1 MIDVSKI
8 EWPKITPDGRAM
20 IGAAVAMQYNDIASK
35 YGAKLLPVPTSEFTP
50 KPRPDTRY
58 KMKSVSDVLRS
69 EPIKWRIKPVI
80 PERGI
85 AAIYGPSGSGKS
97 FLVVDMAISIAK
109 GADWFGYRAKSC
121 PVTYVCLE
129 GEAGLSVRLAAFRT
143 KGSIPKGID
152 FIDQPVNLLD
162 SKDLRDLVQAIRANQ
177 MGEGIVIID
186 TLNRAAP
193 GADENSSSEM
203 GRIINA
209 CKLIQQ
215 GVGGLVLLVHH
226 VGKNAANGMRGHSS
240 LHAALDAAIE
250 VKRSGDDREWSVAKA
265 KDGADGKAHPFMLE
279 VVDMGEDED
288 GDPITS
294 CVIRPSAGAGV
305 KAKPLTQ
312 IQQVGMDAFMAAAS
326 ANIGG
331 ADQSLHARLDQW
343 RVEFFR
349 RSTADTDG
357 GKRSSFSKVRN
368 ELVSLGKLVSLNDVY
383 RLPSGF
389 ENIASRESE
398 ASHTRV

>member
-1 MIDVSKI
+1 MIEASKI
-8 EWPKITPDGRAM
+8 EWGSDEALRESVDAYLADK
-20 IGAAVAMQYNDIASK
+20 YNQIAQWT
-35 YGAKLLPVPTSEFTP
+35 GAKLVPVPTSAFTP

-58 KMKSVSDVLRS
+58 KMKSAGDVLRS
-69 EPIKWRIKPVI
+69 EPIKWRIKCVI

-85 AAIYGPSGSGKS
+85 AAIFGPSGSGKS
-97 FLVVDMAISIAK
+97 FLVVDMAINIAK

-121 PVTYVCLE
+121 TVVYVCLE

-143 KGSIPKGID
+143 KGSIPKGIE
-152 FIDQPVNLLD
+152 FIDQPVNLLAAN
-162 SKDLRDLVQAIRANQ
+162 DLRDLVQTIRANQ

-186 TLNRAAP
+186 TLNRAVP
-193 GADENSSSEM
+193 GMDENSSVDM
-203 GRIINA
+203 GHAINA

-226 VGKNAANGMRGHSS
+226 SGKDATKGMRGHSS

-294 CVIRPSAGAGV
+294 CVIRPSVGAGV

-312 IQQVGMDAFMAAAS
+312 VQQVGMDAFMAAAS

-331 ADQSLHARLDQW
+331 ADQSVHARVDQW
-343 RVEFFR
+343 RDEFYR
-349 RSTADTDG
+349 RSPADNTDS
-357 GKRSSFSKVRN
+357 KARSFHRIRATLV
-368 ELVSLGKLVSLNDVY
+368 ELGRLTNMGDVY
-383 RLPSGF
+383 RLPGGF
-389 ENIASRESE
+389 PDLTA
-398 ASHTRV
+398 

>member
-1 MIDVSKI
+1 MIEASKI
-8 EWPKITPDGRAM
+8 EWPEITPNGQALLE
-20 IGAAVAMQYNDIASK
+20 AAVARQYNDIARK
-35 YGAKLLPVPTSEFTP
+35 YGAKLVPVPTSALTI

-58 KMKSVSDVLRS
+58 KIKSAGDVLRS
-69 EPIKWRIKPVI
+69 DPIKWRIKGVI

-85 AAIYGPSGSGKS
+85 AAIFGPSGSGKS
-97 FLVVDMAISIAK
+97 FLVVDMAINIAK

-121 PVTYVCLE
+121 PVVYVCLE
-129 GEAGLSVRLAAFRT
+129 GEAGLPVRLAAFRT
-143 KGSIPKGID
+143 KGSIPKTIE
-152 FIDQPVNLLD
+152 FIDQPVNLLATN
-162 SKDLRDLVQAIRANQ
+162 DLRDLVQAIKANQ

-186 TLNRAAP
+186 TLNRAVP
-193 GADENSSSEM
+193 GMDENSSVDM
-203 GRIINA
+203 GHAINA

-226 VGKNAANGMRGHSS
+226 SGKDATKGMRGHSS

-265 KDGADGKAHPFMLE
+265 KDGADGKAHPFMLG
-279 VVDMGEDED
+279 VVDVGEDED

-312 IQQVGMDAFMAAAS
+312 ILQVGMDAFMAAAS

-331 ADQSLHARLDQW
+331 VDQSVHARLDQW
-343 RVEFFR
+343 RDEFYR
-349 RSTADTDG
+349 RSTADNTG
-357 GKRSSFSKVRN
+357 SKARSFHRVRAA
-368 ELVSLGKLVSLNDVY
+368 LVELGKLTNVGDVY
-383 RLPSGF
+383 RIPNGF
-389 ENIASRESE
+389 PNQTA
-398 ASHTRV
+398 